1 MQYTAPY
8 YYKKFRCTAGNCPDT
23 CCAGWQIQIDP
34 ASLKKYRRTK
44 GALGNRLKNEID
56 WKEGCFRRYNGRCA
70 FLNEDD
76 LCDLYLEGDG
86 EKSFCRTCRTYPR
99 HIEEFEGLREISLS
113 LSCPAAAGLILGSKE
128 PVYFLYAEN
137 PELDEPNEKDYE
149 DFDYLLYTK
158 LMDTRN
164 LILEILQ
171 NREYPLRL
179 RAAAALAL
187 SHDLQERIDRNAL
200 FDADKLLERYASER
214 MWSWFEARLEKLFS
228 SDGSSALKIKAARRT
243 LDALFSLLDRME
255 VLRND
260 WPDHVAAARRT
271 LADYNYSPGNR
282 ESETAFETVFDD
294 IIGEQILV
302 YFVFTYFCGAVYNGN
317 AYGKMKFAAAGLIL
331 IRELARAQWIENSG
345 RLDTEE
351 LFMTAVRYSR
361 EIEHSDYNKVMM
373 EQLLGNEELFG
384 LEDLFSAL

>member
-1 MQYTAPY
+1 
-8 YYKKFRCTAGNCPDT
+8 
-23 CCAGWQIQIDP
+23 
-34 ASLKKYRRTK
+34 
-44 GALGNRLKNEID
+44 
-56 WKEGCFRRYNGRCA
+56 
-70 FLNEDD
+70 
-76 LCDLYLEGDG
+76 
-86 EKSFCRTCRTYPR
+86 
-99 HIEEFEGLREISLS
+99 
-113 LSCPAAAGLILGSKE
+113 
-128 PVYFLYAEN
+128 
-137 PELDEPNEKDYE
+137 
-149 DFDYLLYTK
+149 
-158 LMDTRN
+158 MDTRN